1 MENDMENVYERSSKI
16 LEEALER
23 AEIKAK
29 HISSQ
34 YTIGRLGDINEAIVY
49 KVVNKLLT
57 EPPEKLKALTELVI
71 SKLEKL
77 LKLTGPNKVDN
88 VILELIADYIK
99 YEIPFDDPN
108 YIEAV
113 QKLGKS
119 LDLLLRVHYA
129 LQSIYLRIVYGKFT
143 PPDFYSYLDGVYR
156 YIRKYNP
163 NPDIDDIEFDL
174 RETIALSCVKGT
186 LHDLFKNPEK
196 HKQLIEEDEDKYID
210 TILNELCKKYY

>member
-1 MENDMENVYERSSKI
+1 MENVYERSSKI
-16 LEEALER
+16 LEEALSR

-34 YTIGRLGDINEAIVY
+34 YTIRGLGDINEAIVN
-49 KVVNKLLT
+49 KVDKLLT

-77 LKLTGPNKVDN
+77 LKLTSPNKVDN
-88 VILELIADYIK
+88 EILESIADYIK
-99 YEIPFDDPN
+99 YEIRFDDPN

-119 LDLLLRVHYA
+119 LDLLLHAHYA
-129 LQSIYLRIVYGKFT
+129 FQSIYLRIVYGKFT
-143 PPDFYSYLDGVYR
+143 PPDFYSYLDRVYED
-156 YIRKYNP
+156 IRKYNP
-163 NPDIDDIEFDL
+163 NPDRGYIEFDL

-186 LHDLFKNPEK
+186 LYDLFKNPEK

-210 TILNELCKKYY
+210 TILNEFCKKYY

>member
-1 MENDMENVYERSSKI
+1 MENDMENVYERLSEI
-16 LEEALER
+16 LEEALRR
-23 AEIKAK
+23 AEIEAK

-34 YTIGRLGDINEAIVY
+34 YTIRSLGDINKVIVD
-49 KVVNKLLT
+49 KVDESLT
-57 EPPEKLKALTELVI
+57 KSPEKLKSLTELVI

-88 VILELIADYIK
+88 EILESIADYIK
-99 YEIPFDDPN
+99 HEIRFDDPN

-113 QKLGKS
+113 QKIGKS
-119 LDLLLRVHYA
+119 LDLLLHAHYA

-143 PPDFYSYLDGVYR
+143 PPGFYSYLDGVYED
-156 YIRKYNP
+156 IRKYNP
-163 NPDIDDIEFDL
+163 NPDRGYIEFYL

-186 LHDLFKNPEK
+186 LYDLFKNPEK

-210 TILNELCKKYY
+210 TILNEFCKKYY